1 MRTHW
6 NRPSCWNYL
15 FGLLVCWTFNS
26 VSTVCAQQPSLVR
39 ETWSIADASLHEDFP
54 ALCVDAQ
61 ATPWLAYVQYDG
73 TADEL
78 KIARK
83 SGDGLKV
90 IGSLA
95 GPGIIH
101 QPALASDGE
110 GRLWTIWSQVDEA
123 SNTWRLKARAVID
136 GKIQAKVTTLE
147 SDSGSAVFSEAA
159 TDPQGR
165 VWVVWQSFR
174 GGLAD
179 IFAKYYDPAKDR
191 WSDEIQV
198 TKNPAGDWEPR
209 LVFGPDGQAVVIF
222 DSSRGGAFNI
232 YMAQVGLNGK
242 SVVKPLTDSAR
253 HQARPSVA
261 ATLDGAGLWLAWENG
276 QDRWGRNTRGVEN
289 ATGLNFGKGV
299 EVAYYDFAAGTTTP
313 AANVTPALLDKP
325 SQKAAKAAA
334 KAPKKKPARRQPG
347 RGVQAINLPEIF
359 VDADGNPWLTARFYG
374 GPCYLTTKFAT
385 NWRVAATRYD
395 PVKRVWTQPQTL
407 ANSSYGQDRHCRS
420 CRDSNGQVWLSW
432 PSDQRQTKKA
442 LVSGVYLAK
451 LDAAAKLPTAAVAA
465 SKPKAKAT
473 AARWGDDTPERT
485 RAERHRWS
493 AGDAEYGL
501 YWGDFHRHTDV
512 SNCRTPNDGC
522 IVEQFRYAYDLGG
535 LDFLGTSDHT
545 DIGKP
550 YDPYEW
556 WCNQKLMDVF
566 YAPGFFNSFY
576 VYEREQ
582 PWPWGHRNVV
592 FAERGGPIVYIN
604 RGLYQ
609 ASPWN
614 KQLPVGDGG
623 KAILPEELWAL
634 LKKDGRAVTVISHT
648 GATGMGTDWN
658 GYNKIDSA
666 LENLVEIYQ
675 GARVSYEG
683 KSTPQ
688 PTVGFPEKGKLK
700 PDEHGSVKTG
710 RDFGKFNNGVYQNAL
725 SNGHKLG
732 VFASS
737 DHISTNTSYG
747 GVYAKSFTRKGI
759 LEGLQNR
766 RTVAATDKIFM
777 EFSCNGHL
785 LGDVFETS
793 KKPTL
798 KIAVRGTA
806 PLSVVTVVRNE
817 VNYREFTSKKR
828 ADFEV
833 SFTDDEPLV
842 GENRYYLRV
851 QQTDGNMGWTS
862 PVWVTYK
869 K

>member
-1 MRTHW
+1 MLTYW
-6 NRPSCWNYL
+6 KCL
-15 FGLLVCWTFNS
+15 FGLLIVCQV
-26 VSTVCAQQPSLVR
+26 VSTSPACAEQPLLVS
-39 ETWSIADASLHEDFP
+39 ETWSIAAASLQEDFP
-54 ALCVDAQ
+54 ALCVDAK
-61 ATPWLAYVQYDG
+61 ATPWVAYVQYDG

-83 SGDGLKV
+83 NDEGLQV
-90 IGSLA
+90 VGSLA

-101 QPALASDGE
+101 QPALACDGE
-110 GRLWTIWSQVDEA
+110 GTLWTVWSQIDEA
-123 SNTWRLKARAVID
+123 SDTWRLNARAVVD
-136 GKIQAKVTTLE
+136 GKIQEKVTTLDG
-147 SDSGSAVFSEAA
+147 DSGSAVFSEAA
-159 TDPQGR
+159 ADPEGR

-174 GGLAD
+174 GSLAD
-179 IFAKYYDPAKDR
+179 IFAKYYEPASGR

-198 TKNPAGDWEPR
+198 TRNAAGDWEPR
-209 LVFGPDGQAVVIF
+209 LAFGPEGEAVVIF
-222 DSSRGGAFNI
+222 DSSRGGVFNV
-232 YMAQVGLNGK
+232 YMARINLDGK
-242 SVVKPLTDSAR
+242 SVVKQLTKSSR
-253 HQARPSVA
+253 YQARPSVA
-261 ATLDGAGLWLAWENG
+261 ATPDGEGLWLAWENG
-276 QDRWGRNTRGVEN
+276 QDRWGRNTRGVVN
-289 ATGLNFGKGV
+289 ATGLNFDKGV
-299 EVAYYDFAAGTTTP
+299 EVAYYDFATDTTTT
-313 AANVTPALLDKP
+313 AANVTPVLVDKQP
-325 SQKAAKAAA
+325 KQVASAAAGAQKKKAAGRQ
-334 KAPKKKPARRQPG
+334 ARTP
-347 RGVQAINLPEIF
+347 GVQAINLPEIF
-359 VDADGNPWLTARFYG
+359 VDADGNPWLTVRFYG
-374 GPCYLTTKFAT
+374 GPCYLNTKFAT
-385 NWRVAATRYD
+385 NWRIAATRYD
-395 PVKRVWTQPQTL
+395 PVKRRWTQPQTL
-407 ANSSYGQDRHCRS
+407 ANSSYGQDRHCRA

-442 LVSGVYLAK
+442 LVAGIYLAR
-451 LDAAAKLPTAAVAA
+451 LDSAAKLPTAVITV

-473 AARWGDDTPERT
+473 VARFGDDTPERT
-485 RAERHRWS
+485 RTDRHRWS
-493 AGDAEYGL
+493 PGNAEFGL

-566 YAPGFFNSFY
+566 YAPEFFNSFY

-614 KQLPVGDGG
+614 KQLPVGSGG
-623 KAILPEELWAL
+623 TAILPDELWNL
-634 LKKDGRAVTVISHT
+634 LKKDGRAVTIISHT

-658 GYNKIDSA
+658 GYSKIDSA

-683 KSTPQ
+683 KNTPQ
-688 PTVGFPEKGKLK
+688 PTVGFPESGKIK

-737 DHISTNTSYG
+737 DHISTHTSYG
-747 GVYAKSFTRKGI
+747 GVYAKSFTREGI

-793 KKPTL
+793 VKPTL

-806 PLSVVTVVRNE
+806 PLVAVTVVRNE
-817 VNYREFTSKKR
+817 VNFREFTPKKR
-828 ADFEV
+828 ADLEV

-851 QQTDGNMGWTS
+851 QQSDGNMGWTS

-869 K
+869 KQ